1 MTRNKY
7 HLGRYFVLESMPNF
21 PFNTKKIRLLMLS
34 KRARSYY
41 KVNQSFLVDLFFI
54 GFMIKVAGVGRS
66 RPWDTDPDRN
76 TVHPLLIETCL
87 RLVGTQIP
95 YNKRSYDT
103 ISDKEAN
110 RQIY

>member
-1 MTRNKY
+1 MYKGKDWLIFMISIGVYNPMFQYLNKA
-7 HLGRYFVLESMPNF
+7 HNHA
-21 PFNTKKIRLLMLS
+21 RL
-34 KRARSYY
+34 SYY
-41 KVNQSFLVDLFFI
+41 KVSQSFLVDLFFI
-54 GFMIKVAGVGRS
+54 GFMLKVAGVGRS
-66 RPWDTDPDRN
+66 RPWDIDPDRN

-103 ISDKEAN
+103 ISDEEAN

>member
-1 MTRNKY
+1 MLVEYNIK
-7 HLGRYFVLESMPNF
+7 HSIYFH
-21 PFNTKKIRLLMLS
+21 FNEELDFLILNN
-34 KRARSYY
+34 RARSYY

>member
-1 MTRNKY
+1 LSQTISHHK
-7 HLGRYFVLESMPNF
+7 L
-21 PFNTKKIRLLMLS
+21 NTIFHPHIAQQTGPIEAQPLFHNC
-34 KRARSYY
+34 ARSYY

-54 GFMIKVAGVGRS
+54 GFMLKVAGVGRS
-66 RPWDTDPDRN
+66 RPWDIDPVRN

-103 ISDKEAN
+103 ISIEEAN